1 MNHVVQKHHKRMY
14 KYQPAVKRKKNLE
27 IEGGGTGHNLWIGK
41 VKGKREAGPEY
52 QLQGIKVNYNLL
64 IYLFTPSP

>member
-1 MNHVVQKHHKRMY
+1 MKK
-14 KYQPAVKRKKNLE
+14 KKNLR